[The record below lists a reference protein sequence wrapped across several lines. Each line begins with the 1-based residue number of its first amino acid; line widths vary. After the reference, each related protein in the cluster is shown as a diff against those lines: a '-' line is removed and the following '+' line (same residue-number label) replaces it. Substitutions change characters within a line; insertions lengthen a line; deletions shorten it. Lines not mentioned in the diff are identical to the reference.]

1 MKKEVTS
8 NAALIRDLKSIIIS
22 GRDAAYKAAN
32 KAMILTYWKVG
43 QRIGEEEQRGE
54 QRAEYGKKLI
64 SEISDE
70 LTAEFGRG
78 FSTRNLMYYRKFYQ
92 YFPDQEILNAPVQNL
107 TWTHFR
113 SLLRVHDENARIWYM
128 NETAEQGWSSRT
140 LDRNISTQYYYR
152 LMQSPEKDA
161 VIAEMKEKTKRFQN
175 QLSYPIFVDFLKI
188 SVFSLRGKNM
198 NT

>member
-92 YFPDQEILNAPVQNL
+92 YFPDQEILNARVQNL